1 MAEQHNLCE
10 VNCRFYRVHGEDAC
24 KLCDNPMNRKYS
36 RKANSNI
43 GHQPDMQAVKNACAA
58 LLDALEID
66 WKNDPNTKETPKRMA
81 KMYVKEVMRGRY
93 EPRPEI
99 KEFPNQNGLDQL
111 YVVGPIRINSM
122 CSHHM
127 VPIVGQAWLGI
138 LPNKEGKVLGLSKFA
153 RLADWIFRRPQIQE
167 EATIQLADEIEKLTE
182 AQGIAVAVKAQHLC
196 MSWRGVNDPNAMMT
210 TSVTRGLL
218 REKAAAR
225 AEFFEMIKGS
235 GF

>member
-10 VNCRFYRVHGEDAC
+10 SDCSVYQQRGEAACRGCGYV
-24 KLCDNPMNRKYS
+24 MNRRWS
-36 RKANSNI
+36 RKANDNI
-43 GHQPDMQAVKNACAA
+43 GQVPDMQAVENACAA
-58 LLDALEID
+58 LLKALAID
-66 WKNDPNTKETPKRMA
+66 WERDPNTKETPKRMA

>member
-1 MAEQHNLCE
+1 MAEQHRLCE
-10 VNCRFYRVHGEDAC
+10 SHCSPYQQRGEAACRGCSYVMGPIRSE
-24 KLCDNPMNRKYS
+24 
-36 RKANSNI
+36 KANANI
-43 GHQPDMQAVKNACAA
+43 GQAPDMQAVENACAA
-58 LLDALEID
+58 LLDALVID

-93 EPRPEI
+93 ELRPEI

-138 LPNKEGKVLGLSKFA
+138 LPSKEGKVLGLSKFA

-167 EATIQLADEIEKLTE
+167 EATIQLADEIEALTE
-182 AQGIAVAVKAQHLC
+182 ARGIAVAVKAQHLC